1 MDGGADRRRL
11 QLDGV
16 QHSQRPVRRGE
27 DRPIGDVVVRPP
39 VEDLL
44 DHGVLP
50 VPAVVRRSRSP
61 PATRGLFPDLRHPR
75 LPRHPLAGRGEEL
88 PRDLRWGDGRDRER
102 EDRLGVAPGREALG
116 PDQTE
121 DQDAEDTQAIVEAAG
136 RKCLLIK
143 GDVKDSN
150 FCKEA
155 VKKVVDQFGKINI
168 LVNNA
173 GMQFPQKDVKNITD
187 EQLRIT
193 FQTNIF
199 AYFYFAE
206 AVLEHMHEGDCIINT
221 TSVTAYRS
229 SPSLIDYSSTK
240 GAITTF
246 TRSLATNLA
255 EKKIR
260 VNGVAPGPVWTPL
273 IVSTFDEEKIKKFGS
288 ETAMKRAGQPSE
300 LGPAYVF
307 LASDDASFI
316 TGQVIHVNGGEVV
329 NG

>member
-1 MDGGADRRRL
+1 METVIQKPEPQNRQPGIEAEMAPRPEYIKENYKPAGKLTGKVALVTGGDSGIGRAACVHFAKEGAD
-11 QLDGV
+11 
-16 QHSQRPVRRGE
+16 
-27 DRPIGDVVVRPP
+27 I
-39 VEDLL
+39 
-44 DHGVLP
+44 
-50 VPAVVRRSRSP
+50 
-61 PATRGLFPDLRHPR
+61 
-75 LPRHPLAGRGEEL
+75 
-88 PRDLRWGDGRDRER
+88 
-102 EDRLGVAPGREALG
+102 
-116 PDQTE
+116 
-121 DQDAEDTQAIVEAAG
+121 AIVYLDEDADAQETKNVIEAAG

-143 GDVKDSN
+143 GDVKDST
-150 FCKEA
+150 FCKNA
-155 VKKVVDQFGKINI
+155 VKTTVDELGKLNI

-173 GMQFPQKDVKNITD
+173 GMQFPQKEVENITD
-187 EQLRIT
+187 EQLEIT
-193 FQTNIF
+193 FRTNIF

-206 AVLEHMHEGDCIINT
+206 AALEYLKEGDCIINT

-260 VNGVAPGPVWTPL
+260 VNAVAPGPVWTPL
-273 IVSTFDEEKIKKFGS
+273 IVATFDEEKINSFGS

-307 LASDDASFI
+307 LASDDSSFI

>member
-1 MDGGADRRRL
+1 MTTLTQEKTPQKQHKQPGIEAEMHPEPQYIKETYLPSGKLKGKVALVTGGDSGIGRSVCVHFAEEGADIAIVYL
-11 QLDGV
+11 N
-16 QHSQRPVRRGE
+16 E
-27 DRPIGDVVVRPP
+27 DRDA
-39 VEDLL
+39 EK
-44 DHGVLP
+44 
-50 VPAVVRRSRSP
+50 
-61 PATRGLFPDLRHPR
+61 T
-75 LPRHPLAGRGEEL
+75 
-88 PRDLRWGDGRDRER
+88 RDL
-102 EDRLGVAPGREALG
+102 VA
-116 PDQTE
+116 
-121 DQDAEDTQAIVEAAG
+121 IAG
-136 RKCLLIK
+136 HSCLLIK
-143 GDVKDSN
+143 GDIKDSN

-173 GMQFPQKDVKNITD
+173 GMQFPQESVKEITD

-206 AVLEHMHEGDCIINT
+206 AALQHMHEGDCIINT

-273 IVSTFDEEKIKKFGS
+273 IVSTFDEEKIKKFGG

>member
-1 MDGGADRRRL
+1 METANKKTPKKQNKQPGIEAKMDPAPEYIKDSYKSSGKLDGKIALITGGDSGIGRAVSVHFAKEGADVAIVY
-11 QLDGV
+11 LD
-16 QHSQRPVRRGE
+16 E
-27 DRPIGDVVVRPP
+27 DV
-39 VEDLL
+39 
-44 DHGVLP
+44 
-50 VPAVVRRSRSP
+50 
-61 PATRGLFPDLRHPR
+61 
-75 LPRHPLAGRGEEL
+75 
-88 PRDLRWGDGRDRER
+88 
-102 EDRLGVAPGREALG
+102 
-116 PDQTE
+116 
-121 DQDAEDTQAIVEAAG
+121 DAEETKVQVEAAG

-143 GDVKDSN
+143 GDVKDAG
-150 FCKEA
+150 FCKGA
-155 VKKVVDQFGKINI
+155 VEKTVKEYGKLNI

-173 GMQFPQKDVKNITD
+173 GMQFPQKNVRDITE
-187 EQLRIT
+187 EQLEIT
-193 FQTNIF
+193 FKTNIF

-206 AVLEHMHEGDCIINT
+206 AAVKHMKKGDCIINT

-229 SPSLIDYSSTK
+229 SPALIDYSSTK

-246 TRSLATNLA
+246 TRSLATNLT
-255 EKKIR
+255 EKGIR

-273 IVSTFDEEKIKKFGS
+273 IVSTFDEKKIKEFGS

>member
-1 MDGGADRRRL
+1 MTTLAKEKTPKKQDKQPGIEAEMHPAPQYIKETYLPSGKLKGKVALVTGGDSGIGRSVCVHFAEEGADIAIVYL
-11 QLDGV
+11 N
-16 QHSQRPVRRGE
+16 E
-27 DRPIGDVVVRPP
+27 DQNAEKTR
-39 VEDLL
+39 DL
-44 DHGVLP
+44 V
-50 VPAVVRRSRSP
+50 AI
-61 PATRGLFPDLRHPR
+61 
-75 LPRHPLAGRGEEL
+75 AGRN
-88 PRDLRWGDGRDRER
+88 
-102 EDRLGVAPGREALG
+102 
-116 PDQTE
+116 
-121 DQDAEDTQAIVEAAG
+121 
-136 RKCLLIK
+136 CLLIK
-143 GDVKDSN
+143 GDVKDSK

-173 GMQFPQKDVKNITD
+173 GMQFPQENVKEITD

-206 AVLEHMHEGDCIINT
+206 AALAHMHEGDCIINT

-273 IVSTFDEEKIKKFGS
+273 IVSTFDEEKIKSFGS

-307 LASDDASFI
+307 LASDDSSFI

>member
-1 MDGGADRRRL
+1 MATLTKEKTPKKQDKQPGIEAEMHPAPGYIKDNYHASGKLKGKIALITGGDSGIGRSVCAHFAEEGADTAIVYL
-11 QLDGV
+11 N
-16 QHSQRPVRRGE
+16 
-27 DRPIGDVVVRPP
+27 
-39 VEDLL
+39 
-44 DHGVLP
+44 
-50 VPAVVRRSRSP
+50 
-61 PATRGLFPDLRHPR
+61 
-75 LPRHPLAGRGEEL
+75 
-88 PRDLRWGDGRDRER
+88 
-102 EDRLGVAPGREALG
+102 
-116 PDQTE
+116 E
-121 DQDAEDTQAIVEAAG
+121 DQDAEDTLAIVEAAG

>member
-1 MDGGADRRRL
+1 M
-11 QLDGV
+11 
-16 QHSQRPVRRGE
+16 
-27 DRPIGDVVVRPP
+27 
-39 VEDLL
+39 VE
-44 DHGVLP
+44 
-50 VPAVVRRSRSP
+50 
-61 PATRGLFPDLRHPR
+61 
-75 LPRHPLAGRGEEL
+75 EY
-88 PRDLRWGDGRDRER
+88 
-102 EDRLGVAPGREALG
+102 
-116 PDQTE
+116 
-121 DQDAEDTQAIVEAAG
+121 
-136 RKCLLIK
+136 
-143 GDVKDSN
+143 
-150 FCKEA
+150 
-155 VKKVVDQFGKINI
+155 GKINI

-173 GMQFPQKDVKNITD
+173 GIQFPEKDVKNISE
-187 EQLRIT
+187 EQLNVT
-193 FQTNIF
+193 FKTNIF

-206 AVLEHMHEGDCIINT
+206 AAVADMKAGDCIINT

-255 EKKIR
+255 EKNIR
-260 VNGVAPGPVWTPL
+260 VNAVAPGPVWTPL